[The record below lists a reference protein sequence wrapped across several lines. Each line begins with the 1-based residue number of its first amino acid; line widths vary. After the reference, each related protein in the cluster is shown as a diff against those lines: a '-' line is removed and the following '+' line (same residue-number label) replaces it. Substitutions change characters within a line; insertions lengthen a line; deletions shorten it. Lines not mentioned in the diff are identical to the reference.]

1 MNSGS
6 RNSMEAPTDILQIPW
21 KLQLRQS
28 CKFHGNTNQFLQ
40 IPWKGKLSFCNFHG
54 NANSISA
61 NSMETQTQFLQI
73 LWKHKLRLYTF
84 HANLDFEN
92 SIETPTYTLRKTLFL
107 TGGVLTDSMYRAIRG
122 TILGYKY
129 LTYFAL

>member
-1 MNSGS
+1 
-6 RNSMEAPTDILQIPW
+6 MEAPTETLHIARKR
-21 KLQLRQS
+21 KLIF
-28 CKFHGNTNQFLQ
+28 CKFHGNSNLDNPANSMETQ
-40 IPWKGKLSFCNFHG
+40 ISFCKFHG
-54 NANSISA
+54 KANSVSA
-61 NSMETQTQFLQI
+61 IFMETQTQFLQI

-107 TGGVLTDSMYRAIRG
+107 TGGVLTDSMYRRAIRG

-129 LTYFAL
+129 LTYFALYN

>member
-1 MNSGS
+1 
-6 RNSMEAPTDILQIPW
+6 
-21 KLQLRQS
+21 
-28 CKFHGNTNQFLQ
+28 
-40 IPWKGKLSFCNFHG
+40 
-54 NANSISA
+54 
-61 NSMETQTQFLQI
+61 METQTQFLQI

-92 SIETPTYTLRKTLFL
+92 SIETP
-107 TGGVLTDSMYRAIRG
+107 DSMYRAIRG